1 MPALAIDIGTYT
13 IKALSGN
20 PGLSPTLTRAVE
32 LFNTTGISLP
42 NDDSQMTALGT
53 LMEQFINDNKLP
65 TRDIRLSL
73 PETVVSTKVI
83 SIPSLSDA
91 ELASAIT
98 WQAEQHIPIPPE
110 ELSLEYQVL
119 YRPPKSQANT
129 PMRVML
135 IGARKPIVER
145 YVNMFAALGIEPT
158 LLETQVMSVL
168 RSLQIAASDPVTLVV
183 HIGAST
189 MDMALIN
196 QGEVEFVVTHISGGQ
211 LLTKTLEQAIGLDG
225 KQAEEYKRTYG
236 LIPDQFEGK
245 VRNALLP
252 AVQVLVTEMQKATR
266 FFLNQHPT
274 LSVQR
279 VVLSGGTA
287 QLPGLV
293 QFVTESLGTEV
304 LVASPFAQA
313 KGQLPETN
321 QVAYSVCMGL
331 LMRQL

>member
-20 PGLSPTLTRAVE
+20 PGQQVNLTRAVE

-42 NDDSQMTALGT
+42 NDESQMSALGT
-53 LMEQFINDNKLP
+53 LLEAFINDNKLP
-65 TRDIRLSL
+65 TKDVRLSL

-83 SIPSLSDA
+83 SIPPLSDA

-110 ELSLEYQVL
+110 ELALEYQVL
-119 YRPPKSQANT
+119 FRPPKNQPGV

-135 IGARKPIVER
+135 IGARKPIIER
-145 YVNMFAALGIEPT
+145 YITVFSALGIEPT

-168 RSLQIAASDPVTLVV
+168 RSLQLTTTDPVTLVV

-189 MDMALIN
+189 MDMALVN

-236 LIPDQFEGK
+236 LLSDQFEGK
-245 VRNALLP
+245 VRAALLP
-252 AVQVLVTEMQKATR
+252 AVQVLTNEMQKASR

-293 QFVTESLGTEV
+293 QFVTETLGTEV
-304 LVASPFAQA
+304 LVASPFAQS

-321 QVAYSVCMGL
+321 QAAYSVCMGL
-331 LMRQL
+331 LMRSL

>member
-13 IKALSGN
+13 IKALHGK
-20 PGLSPTLTRAVE
+20 PGQQVNVTRAVE

-42 NDDSQMTALGT
+42 NDEAQMTALGT
-53 LMEQFINDNKLP
+53 LLESFINDNKLP
-65 TRDIRLSL
+65 TRDVRLSL

-83 SIPSLSDA
+83 SIPPLSDA

-110 ELSLEYQVL
+110 ELALEYQVL
-119 YRPPKSQANT
+119 FRPPKGQAGT

-135 IGARKPIVER
+135 IGARKPIVEK

-158 LLETQVMSVL
+158 ILETQVMSVI
-168 RSLQIAASDPVTLVV
+168 RSLQVAATDPVTLVV

-189 MDMALIN
+189 MDMAVVN

-211 LLTKTLEQAIGLDG
+211 LLTKTLEQSIGLDP

-236 LIPDQFEGK
+236 LLPDQFEGK
-245 VRNALLP
+245 VRAALLP
-252 AVQVLVTEMQKATR
+252 AVQVFTTEMQKATR

-293 QFVTESLGTEV
+293 QYVTETLGTEV
-304 LVASPFAQA
+304 LVASPFAQS
-313 KGQLPETN
+313 KGEIPELN
-321 QVAYSVCMGL
+321 QTAYSVCMGL
-331 LMRQL
+331 LMRSV